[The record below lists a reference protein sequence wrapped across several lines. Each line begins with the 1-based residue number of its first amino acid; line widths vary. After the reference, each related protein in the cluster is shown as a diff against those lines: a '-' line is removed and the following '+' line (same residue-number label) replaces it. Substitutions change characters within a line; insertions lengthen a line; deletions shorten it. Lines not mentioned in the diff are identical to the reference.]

1 MGKNNLTKFEEKFL
15 VVFLILLIF
24 IILIDFS
31 HFFNKY
37 IYLPDFL
44 NLKFKLGL
52 DLAGGTILTYSADL
66 SNIKDEDK
74 KETME
79 ILKEVIERRVNLF
92 GINEPKVTYSIVENT
107 GRLYVELPGIK
118 SPQEAIE
125 KIGETPYLEFYIPQT
140 STSSTSTI
148 NFVPSGLNGK
158 YLKKAQVEYVSGLI
172 EPVVSLSF
180 DEEGAKIFKE
190 LTQKYLGQ
198 PIAIVL
204 DGKIISSPVV
214 REVIENGNAQISG
227 KFSFKEAQQLARR
240 LNEGTL
246 PVKMEIVGQQTIS
259 GSYGKDFVSLILKAS
274 FFAFLTIAIFMIL
287 YYRFGGLISSLALLV
302 YAILNIFIY
311 KVFGIVLT
319 LAGIVGFI
327 LSIGMA
333 IDANI
338 LILERMKEEK
348 KGGKSGIVLI
358 NDAFKRAWTS
368 IRDSNITTLIS
379 SAALYFLTSS
389 FVRGFA
395 LTLGIGVL
403 VSMFTAVFFTRI
415 LMIKLIKN

>member
-15 VVFLILLIF
+15 VVFLIFLIF

-180 DEEGAKIFKE
+180 NEEGAKIFKE

-311 KVFGIVLT
+311 KAFGIVLT

-348 KGGKSGIVLI
+348 REVKVVL
-358 NDAFKRAWTS
+358 F
-368 IRDSNITTLIS
+368 
-379 SAALYFLTSS
+379 
-389 FVRGFA
+389 
-395 LTLGIGVL
+395 
-403 VSMFTAVFFTRI
+403 
-415 LMIKLIKN
+415 

>member
-1 MGKNNLTKFEEKFL
+1 MGKNFFNKFQENFL
-15 VVFLILLIF
+15 NFFIVLIIF

-31 HFFNKY
+31 QFFNKY
-37 IYLPDFL
+37 FFLPDFL

-52 DLAGGTILTYSADL
+52 DLAGGSILTYSADL
-66 SNIKDEDK
+66 SNIKSEER

-79 ILKEVIERRVNLF
+79 ILKDVIERRVNLF
-92 GINEPKVTYSIVENT
+92 GINEPKVSYSLTENS

-125 KIGETPYLEFYIPQT
+125 KIGETPYLEFYIPQMAT
-140 STSSTSTI
+140 DSTSTF
-148 NFVPSGLNGK
+148 NFVPSGLTGR

-172 EPVVSLSF
+172 EPVVTLNF

-190 LTQKYLGQ
+190 LTQKYLEQ

-204 DGKIISSPVV
+204 DGQIISSPVV
-214 REVIENGNAQISG
+214 KEVIENGNAQITG
-227 KFSFKEAQQLARR
+227 KFSLKEAQQLARR

-246 PVKMEIVGQQTIS
+246 PVKMEIFGHQIIS
-259 GSYGKDFVSLILKAS
+259 GSYGKDFINLILKSS
-274 FFAFLTIAIFMIL
+274 FWVFLIIAAFMIL
-287 YYRFGGLISSLALLV
+287 YYKEGGIISSIALFV
-302 YAILNIFIY
+302 YALLNIFVY
-311 KVFGIVLT
+311 KIFGVVLT

-338 LILERMKEEK
+338 LILERFKEEK
-348 KGGKSGIVLI
+348 KAGKSGLNLI
-358 NDAFKRAWTS
+358 NDSFERAWSS

-379 SAALYFLTSS
+379 SIILYFLTTS

-395 LTLGIGVL
+395 LTLSIGVL
-403 VSMFTAVFFTRI
+403 ISMFTAVFFTRI
-415 LMIKLIKN
+415 LMIKVWVR